1 MGEDN
6 LEEVTSPKIDSTSYE
21 LDAPILRSKKSLKLL
36 MLISA
41 GVAVVALVFGAF
53 YFGSRLNQPGDA
65 QKLQGT
71 VALSE
76 HGLRDLVNRQHLTVY
91 WTGAVS
97 GNKYTL
103 FIPKAGAAVVRYL
116 PPGTIITDTSST
128 FRLVATFIQKNAF
141 VLTSAAIL
149 QKTNLGFVNI
159 DGNAAYY
166 LKTRPTN
173 VFVGL
178 KGKDIQIEIFDPGQ
192 GQAVALAL
200 FKGQI
205 IQIK

>member
-1 MGEDN
+1 MGEDY
-6 LEEVTSPKIDSTSYE
+6 LEDIPTPMLTRTPNSVGSPRPK
-21 LDAPILRSKKSLKLL
+21 SKRSLKLL
-36 MLISA
+36 IIISV
-41 GVAVVALVFGAF
+41 GVAVIALVFGAF
-53 YFGSRLNQPGDA
+53 YFGSRVNQPGDA

-76 HGLRDLVNRQHLTVY
+76 QGLRDLVNNQHLTVY
-91 WTGAVS
+91 WTGPVP
-97 GNKYTL
+97 GDKYTL

-116 PPGTIITDTSST
+116 PPGAIITDTSPT
-128 FRLVATFIQKNAF
+128 FRLVATYTQKNAL
-141 VLTSAAIL
+141 VRASTASLE
-149 QKTNLGFVNI
+149 KTNLGFVNI
-159 DGNAAYY
+159 DGSVAYY

-200 FKGQI
+200 FRGQI
-205 IQIK
+205 QQIK